1 MIMIDLT
8 FLRQPKVKLCL
19 HILLILAIGLGIQTI
34 HREPVRAQSSEITSL
49 RTQVNRLET
58 QVRRLNQQVFRL
70 SQTTSSSNRRIP
82 PSRVEPVP
90 VEPTDPMFDRLA
102 TLVIELKE
110 RVTILETR
118 MEQLE
123 QSLN

>member
-1 MIMIDLT
+1 MTDWT
-8 FLRQPKVKLCL
+8 FLRQSMLKFCL
-19 HILLILAIGLGIQTI
+19 HILLILAIGVGIQTV
-34 HREPVRAQSSEITSL
+34 HREPVLAQSSDITSL
-49 RTQVNRLET
+49 RTRVNRLET
-58 QVRRLNQQVFRL
+58 EVRRLNQQVFRL
-70 SQTTSSSNRRIP
+70 SQTTRTSNQRIP
-82 PSRVEPVP
+82 PSRVEPIP

-110 RVTILETR
+110 RVTTLETR